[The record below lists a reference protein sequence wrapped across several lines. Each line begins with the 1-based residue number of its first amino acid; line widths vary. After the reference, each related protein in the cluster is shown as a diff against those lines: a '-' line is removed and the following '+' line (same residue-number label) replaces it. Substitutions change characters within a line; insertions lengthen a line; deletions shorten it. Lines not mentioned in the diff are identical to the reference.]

1 MARIGRQRVKCNWP
15 SVSCWPL
22 PVHPETHPDPVSTS
36 STESSEDMRSL
47 QACPHLLAPCL
58 MWPLSLLLLIGLSAC
73 GPASSDHAPSLEPRA
88 SLGGPS
94 ESQPAS
100 RNSPVTPAASPVPA
114 PDKKDAPAPMPERL
128 VLPQWM
134 ATALASPEVPVRLR
148 ALDTWAQQGSNAPLD
163 PVVMALKDPDDG
175 VRMKAM
181 AMIEQHWAVAQQ
193 AEPPGD
199 EEGQEELPGDEEQ
212 GEVRGERERG

>member
-1 MARIGRQRVKCNWP
+1 MVRIGRQRVRCAGRQSP
-15 SVSCWPL
+15 AG
-22 PVHPETHPDPVSTS
+22 
-36 STESSEDMRSL
+36 R
-47 QACPHLLAPCL
+47 CL
-58 MWPLSLLLLIGLSAC
+58 SIPRLVPILSQPRQPKVLWPLSLLLLIGLSAC
-73 GPASSDHAPSLEPRA
+73 GPASSDPSPSLESRA
-88 SLGGPS
+88 SLSGPS

-100 RNSPVTPAASPVPA
+100 RNSPVTPAASPVPT

-181 AMIEQHWAVAQQ
+181 AIIEQHWAVAQQ

-199 EEGQEELPGDEEQ
+199 EEGQEELPGDEEGQEEPPGDEEQ